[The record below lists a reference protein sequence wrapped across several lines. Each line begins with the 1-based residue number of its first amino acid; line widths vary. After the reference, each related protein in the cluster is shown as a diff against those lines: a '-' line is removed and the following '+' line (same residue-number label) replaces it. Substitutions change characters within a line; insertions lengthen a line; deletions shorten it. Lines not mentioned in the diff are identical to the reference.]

1 MSAYRMLHAGSTPF
15 LVHKLIWKTWA
26 PLRIK
31 IFLWLAFK
39 RRHRTGD
46 RRRRHGLEA
55 RELCYLCDQGEETID
70 HILDSC
76 PVTREIWY
84 YALHAFSYHKQR
96 RRHYVGGEGC
106 APYSTVSS
114 LQASTPYLHSS
125 HGKFGKNEMLDAS
138 GRQRQA
144 SATFCSSSW
153 QRPMPGSKPV
163 QMD

>member
-1 MSAYRMLHAGSTPF
+1 VANIQLTDQPEKVIWRWTLDGVYSAMSAYRMLHAGSTPF

-84 YALHAFSYHKQR
+84 YALHAL
-96 RRHYVGGEGC
+96 GC
-106 APYSTVSS
+106 
-114 LQASTPYLHSS
+114 
-125 HGKFGKNEMLDAS
+125 
-138 GRQRQA
+138 QA
-144 SATFCSSSW
+144 SATTNSADDTTLVEKAALPI
-153 QRPMPGSKPV
+153 RR
-163 QMD
+163 